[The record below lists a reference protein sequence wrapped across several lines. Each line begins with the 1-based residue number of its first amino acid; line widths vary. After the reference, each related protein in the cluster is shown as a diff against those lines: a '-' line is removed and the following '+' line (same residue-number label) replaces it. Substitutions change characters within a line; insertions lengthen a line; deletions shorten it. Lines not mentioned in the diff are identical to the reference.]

1 MHGDG
6 VAHAVVVLDDGH
18 PVPFVEGGAGMR
30 DAEADTVADLGG
42 LRFLAGVPAQVGVL
56 IVERRD
62 LPAGG
67 YGLRFERATRR
78 ARDGHGHRKVERD
91 VALAHGEDRQAWLGA
106 RLHLAHTSIAGR
118 RPSPHWQP
126 RRSSTALTMRW

>member
-30 DAEADTVADLGG
+30 DADADTVADLGG
-42 LRFLAGVPAQVGVL
+42 LGCLAGVPTQVGVL
-56 IVERRD
+56 VVERPD

-67 YGLRFERATRR
+67 YGLLLARTARR
-78 ARDGHGHRKVERD
+78 ARYGHGHREVERD
-91 VALAHGEDRQAWLGA
+91 VALAHGEDRQAWLGS
-106 RLHLAHTSIAGR
+106 RLLRG
-118 RPSPHWQP
+118 PHF
-126 RRSSTALTMRW
+126 